1 MRLDA
6 HSLVPRPCV
15 YRSRL
20 LCVAAQAL
28 LRTAYFEDGMACHAA
43 AAATSGFGASLA
55 RCAVTSIGASVR
67 PTGRV
72 ATTIRV
78 KALRE
83 LAAGCRTA
91 AGMVADGLLCCAYMV
106 VPTALS
112 MVNIGAW
119 HGWHAGEARNGTATC
134 TACAATRSTSLRRAS

>member
-55 RCAVTSIGASVR
+55 RCAVSDVHRRICATDRPRCNDYTSKGPAR
-67 PTGRV
+67 AGGR
-72 ATTIRV
+72 
-78 KALRE
+78 LPHCCGN
-83 LAAGCRTA
+83 GCRWAT
-91 AGMVADGLLCCAYMV
+91 LLRNMV
-106 VPTALS
+106 VLS